1 MSTQRKNPTPS
12 QIVLACTTLQALL
25 LLFLLLAYQTYYK
38 QPNPL
43 WLLLI
48 PAILFVVNYWIL
60 YSALENFIYR
70 KIKNIYK
77 SIHHFKQPEDYNN
90 NSYPLNMD
98 IVGVVE
104 QEVEDWTTQKEE
116 EITQLKK
123 MEKFRKEYIGNVSH
137 ELKTPIFNVQGY
149 ISTLLDGGL
158 YDNEVNYHYL
168 KRADSNIERL
178 ASIVNELETIS
189 LHESGHLRLNISDF
203 DVVKLIQETFEILS
217 IHADARDI
225 DLVIKE
231 GFSNKILVTADR
243 DKIQQVLVNLV
254 SNSIKYG
261 KKGGRTAVG
270 FYDLEEHILMEVSDN
285 GIGIDQKHLPRLF
298 ERFYRVDKSRSR
310 DAGGTGLG
318 LSIVKHI
325 MEAHKQTVHVRSTIN
340 VGTTFGITLEK
351 AK

>member
-1 MSTQRKNPTPS
+1 MSIRKNPTPS
-12 QIVLACTTLQALL
+12 QIILACTSLQALL

-38 QPNPL
+38 QPNS
-43 WLLLI
+43 LLLLSI
-48 PAILFVVNYWIL
+48 PFILFGVNYWIL

-77 SIHHFKQPEDYNN
+77 SIHHFKRPEDYNN
-90 NSYPLNMD
+90 KSYPINTD

-104 QEVEDWTTQKEE
+104 QEVEDWTSQKDA
-116 EITQLKK
+116 EISELKK

-158 YDNEVNYHYL
+158 YDNEINYHYL

-178 ASIVNELETIS
+178 ANIVNELEIIS
-189 LHESGHLRLNISDF
+189 LHESGHLMMNLTHF
-203 DVVKLIQETFEILS
+203 DIIQLTKDTFEIVA

-231 GFSNKILVTADR
+231 GFKDQIFVTADL
-243 DKIQQVLVNLV
+243 DKIQQVLINLLA
-254 SNSIKYG
+254 NSIKYG
-261 KKGGRTAVG
+261 QKSGRTAVG
-270 FYDLEEHILMEVSDN
+270 FYDLEEHILVELSDN
-285 GIGIDQKHLPRLF
+285 GIGIEQKHLPRLF

-351 AK
+351 SKN